1 MEHEKC
7 YVFKPNDERPSKRRR
22 VSAATN
28 NASLELRKKTCR
40 ELWDAQQE
48 RIDRIVE
55 HVHRATLTD
64 IIDYIKTAALDR
76 HGTSKIPTG
85 LVVAG
90 PSIASHAQFF
100 DSLAQRTA
108 GEADSAFVALTSS
121 ECPNLKT
128 LLKHLIRKATSAE
141 DDDGD
146 ELVAPRRKGPKLL
159 NYDLQLL
166 LDWCKERNP
175 AHVVVTFR
183 DSEAFEGPLLAD
195 AIQLLSSW
203 QDRIPFVLLF
213 GVATSVEGF
222 QEKLPSAAIRCLEG
236 RKFDVAQ
243 ADEVLEQVF
252 LKTIDGGAPLWLGP
266 ELSRQAFDRHKDHI
280 QSVETFVDA
289 LKYAYMSHFFA
300 NPLSIFLQAEL
311 EYGQICSDEIEAL
324 RNVDSFRRLTEYLLD
339 ERDAATVR
347 SLLESDE
354 FLFDY
359 AKEQITATQEKIQSI
374 VHACQILKD
383 LRGTIPR
390 LSPMPVSAL
399 YIRAASGELNKS
411 PLIRDFLLAVKKA
424 PSDILSNLL
433 AVLVKSSAKDKRVAK
448 IQTDLNE
455 LVASTGA
462 TGQPLRSAHDVRHDT
477 MRTTVV
483 AQKVELSKHKSAL
496 SATDTAYS
504 KIVEELHGWL
514 VDYFENVLVQPQDLF
529 LHEVVIYDLR
539 SPHRDVFTPKPR
551 IAVERALSAPHDY
564 LGCSCC
570 ETAKGAEGA
579 LSSTQPPTAI
589 LYQLYLESGN
599 LINVNDLWLAFNAI
613 VGEEGEDQSMT
624 MALFQRSLAE
634 LKYLGLVKASRK
646 KTDHVAKLAWKGL

>member
-7 YVFKPNDERPSKRRR
+7 YVFKPCDERLSKRRR
-22 VSAATN
+22 ISAVAGDT
-28 NASLELRKKTCR
+28 SLELRKRTCR

-48 RIDRIVE
+48 RIDEIVE
-55 HVHRATLTD
+55 HVHRATLTA
-64 IIDYIKTAALDR
+64 IIDYIHTAASSQ
-76 HGTSKIPTG
+76 GGSSKIPTG

-100 DSLAQRTA
+100 DSLAQRTV
-108 GEADSAFVALTSS
+108 GEAGSTFVALTSS

-141 DDDGD
+141 DDGD
-146 ELVAPRRKGPKLL
+146 ELVATRRKGPKLL

-166 LDWCKERNP
+166 LDWCRERNP
-175 AHVVVTFR
+175 ARVVVTFR

-222 QEKLPSAAIRCLEG
+222 QEKLPSAAIRCLQG
-236 RKFDVAQ
+236 RKFDVEQ

-266 ELSRQAFDRHKDHI
+266 DLSRQAFDRHKDHI
-280 QSVETFVDA
+280 QSVDMFVDA

-300 NPLSIFLQAEL
+300 NPLSVFLRPEL
-311 EYGQICSDEIEAL
+311 EYEQVSGNDIEAL
-324 RNVDSFRRLTEYLLD
+324 RNVDSFKRLTEDLLD

-347 SLLESDE
+347 NLLESDE
-354 FLFDY
+354 VLFDY
-359 AKEQITATQEKIQSI
+359 AKEHIVATQDKIQGI
-374 VHACQILKD
+374 VNACLTLRD
-383 LRGTIPR
+383 LRGTILR

-399 YIRAASGELNKS
+399 YIRAASGDLNGS

-433 AVLVKSSAKDKRVAK
+433 AVLTTSNARDEKVAT
-448 IQTDLNE
+448 IQARLDE

-483 AQKVELSKHKSAL
+483 AQKVELSKHKFAL
-496 SATDTAYS
+496 STTDTAYS
-504 KIVEELHGWL
+504 EIVEELHGWL
-514 VDYFENVLVQPQDLF
+514 AAYFESMLVQPQHLF
-529 LHEVVIYDLR
+529 LHEVVMYDLR
-539 SPHRDVFTPKPR
+539 SPHRDVFMPKPR

-570 ETAKGAEGA
+570 ETAKEAEGS

-613 VGEEGEDQSMT
+613 VGEDEEDQSMP

-634 LKYLGLVKASRK
+634 LKYLGLIKASRK